1 MACGARPDPC
11 PGVRGP
17 ALGLACLLKK
27 ITCEFGFVWVLH
39 VLGALSLDT
48 AVSSCC
54 SLAA

>member
-17 ALGLACLLKK
+17 ALACLLKK